1 MVEKI
6 LNNTTPYG
14 KIRASHEGSL
24 YSSTL
29 IEQINDSLQRPT
41 LRGHAIP
48 PLIQVVYF
56 FTVLY
61 FSYRSKAKFP

>member
-1 MVEKI
+1 MDMVEKI

-29 IEQINDSLQRPT
+29 TLSVDINSE
-41 LRGHAIP
+41 
-48 PLIQVVYF
+48 F
-56 FTVLY
+56 FNIFDL
-61 FSYRSKAKFP
+61 FQ